1 MKEVYIFQKFYS
13 PLRGLRQFKLPMIK
27 LFNVLIFLFLLG
39 CSNNQSERINMFR
52 IKLAN
57 LEKSFLELNL
67 NKVNN
72 AYTGYKENIDLV
84 RSCVDTL
91 EKSFSIRMNNY
102 KGLKKT
108 CPKFLSTFSIA
119 KKNLEDQIFQVQ
131 NLSKDLEHNLIPID
145 SINVYLDLES
155 ENIQKIS
162 DDVLELLELYK
173 FINSVSDSL
182 YEPIKL
188 YAEKFCSKKVL

>member
-1 MKEVYIFQKFYS
+1 
-13 PLRGLRQFKLPMIK
+13 
-27 LFNVLIFLFLLG
+27 
-39 CSNNQSERINMFR
+39 MFR

-91 EKSFSIRMNNY
+91 EKSFSVRMNNY

-119 KKNLEDQIFQVQ
+119 KKELRRPNFSG
-131 NLSKDLEHNLIPID
+131 SKL
-145 SINVYLDLES
+145 
-155 ENIQKIS
+155 K
-162 DDVLELLELYK
+162 
-173 FINSVSDSL
+173 
-182 YEPIKL
+182 
-188 YAEKFCSKKVL
+188 

>member
-13 PLRGLRQFKLPMIK
+13 PIRGLRQFKLPMNK
-27 LFNVLIFLFLLG
+27 LFNVLIFLSLIG
-39 CSNNQSERINMFR
+39 CSNNQSERIDMFR

-119 KKNLEDQIFQVQ
+119 KKNLENQIFQIQ
-131 NLSKDLEHNLIPID
+131 NLSKDLEHNLIPVD
-145 SINVYLDLES
+145 SINVYLELES

-162 DDVLELLELYK
+162 DEVLELLELYE

>member
-1 MKEVYIFQKFYS
+1 MKI
-13 PLRGLRQFKLPMIK
+13 LINL
-27 LFNVLIFLFLLG
+27 LIFFSLMG
-39 CSNNQSERINMFR
+39 CSNNQPEKINMFK
-52 IKLAN
+52 IKLSN

-67 NKVNN
+67 NKVYN

-119 KKNLEDQIFQVQ
+119 KKNLENQIFQIQ
-131 NLSKDLEHNLIPID
+131 NLSKDLEHNLIPVD
-145 SINVYLDLES
+145 SINVYLELES

-162 DDVLELLELYK
+162 DEVLELLELYE